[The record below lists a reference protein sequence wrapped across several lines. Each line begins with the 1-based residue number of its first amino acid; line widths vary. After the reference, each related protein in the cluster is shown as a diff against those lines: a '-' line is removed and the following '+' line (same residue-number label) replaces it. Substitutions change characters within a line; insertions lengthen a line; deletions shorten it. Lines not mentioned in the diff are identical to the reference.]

1 MPITGATLAEAARNF
16 RDHLNS
22 VLSRTVTR
30 TPVVLVEVPG
40 VPRFQIT
47 FRQAGQPIQAQLN
60 TRFGWMGVY
69 LGQVCGS
76 IMRDDR
82 LHELRTLSYRYAL
95 YPDGTEEPIIR
106 WEYLRELRREE
117 QWCRHHLQG
126 PIEVR
131 FNQHIV
137 SLNDIHLPTGY
148 VTFEEVLRFCI
159 VDLGV
164 PPLHADWDRILA
176 ESYELFKT
184 DFGQ

>member
-16 RDHLNS
+16 RDHLNH
-22 VLSRTVTR
+22 VLARTVTQ

-47 FRQAGQPIQAQLN
+47 FRHHGQPIQVQIN
-60 TRFGWMGVY
+60 TRFGRMEFY

-76 IMRDDR
+76 VMREDR

-95 YPDGTEEPIIR
+95 STEGGEEPIIR
-106 WEYLRELRREE
+106 WEYVRELTPTE

-126 PIEVR
+126 PIEIR
-131 FNQHIV
+131 LNQHTI

-164 PPLHADWDRILA
+164 PPLHADWDRILS

-184 DFGQ
+184 EFGQ